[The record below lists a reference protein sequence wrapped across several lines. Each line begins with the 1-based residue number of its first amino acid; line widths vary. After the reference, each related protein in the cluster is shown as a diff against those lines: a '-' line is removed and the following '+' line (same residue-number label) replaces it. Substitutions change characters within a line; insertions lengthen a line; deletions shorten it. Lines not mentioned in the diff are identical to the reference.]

1 MTIFDNEF
9 PYKAIFVLEDRLM
22 ELGRLAVSQAHIV
35 VIVVLLVGRK
45 IDRLLKF
52 EWLKITDSVV
62 VRLPMLKYDSELMQE
77 FIHVHV
83 SHFCLILEVSDYL
96 QVVHVFYVVIVI
108 QLREACSLMMEV
120 SVGIGNFHQF
130 VVLLVTEV

>member
-1 MTIFDNEF
+1 M
-9 PYKAIFVLEDRLM
+9 LEDRLM